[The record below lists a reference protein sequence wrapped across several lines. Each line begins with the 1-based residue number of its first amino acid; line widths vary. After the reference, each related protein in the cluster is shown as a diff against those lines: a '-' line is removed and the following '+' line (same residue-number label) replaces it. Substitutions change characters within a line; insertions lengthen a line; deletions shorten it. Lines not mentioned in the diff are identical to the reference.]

1 MPMMFL
7 PGVFFPL
14 SIMPEWVTRWS
25 QFLPLTYLAD
35 GMRVITV
42 EGASIT
48 TLGSELLGLAVW
60 IAITFVI
67 ATRMF
72 RWE

>member
-7 PGVFFPL
+7 SGVFFPL

-25 QFLPLTYLAD
+25 QYLPLTYLAD
-35 GMRVITV
+35 GMRAITV
-42 EGASIT
+42 EGAAIT

-60 IAITFVI
+60 IAIAFVI